1 MISCMYPEQ
10 DQQGGYKT
18 QELDIDQHFRI
29 PLPGAMPP
37 IFNEPTLG
45 EERSCR
51 NKRAFRRNTP

>member
-1 MISCMYPEQ
+1 MYPEQ

-29 PLPGAMPP
+29 SFPGAMPP
-37 IFNEPTLG
+37 IFNEPTLV